1 MDVDIPAVGVIF
13 VITMIIVGQ
22 FFLMNLILAVIIFSF
37 IKVQKKDLEDE
48 IKKLMNEDI
57 KLETLED
64 QQTNLVD
71 FGKSM
76 KNDDE
81 SIGMIKEDPEED
93 D

>member
-64 QQTNLVD
+64 QQTNMVD

-81 SIGMIKEDPEED
+81 SIGMIKEEPEED